1 MAKSSAITIRDVA
14 QRAGVS
20 IATVSYALN
29 KSAPVSEATRARV
42 LAAAAELGYHPSII
56 ARGLRTRESCT
67 IGYSWHNVPA
77 DRWHPVLDR
86 FVYSMAEAAE
96 AHGYHILAF
105 VQSTEGKP
113 WVAYEEL
120 MLSGRVDGFVLSD
133 TNWDDQRIRH
143 LLDAGFPFVAFGRAN
158 EGWDFPYIDVDG
170 EDGVYQGVEHLLSLG
185 HQRIGIIAWPETS
198 LCGYHRYSG
207 YVRALES
214 AGIPIDPAW
223 IIRAEHTETAG
234 RQAVHTWLALPPD
247 RRPTAVVAV
256 SDLMAIG
263 AINGMV
269 EAGLRPAQDMAV
281 VGFDDIP
288 LAQHFRPTLT
298 TVRQPI
304 IEVGKGVIN
313 MLLQIIQGEKLA
325 ERKVLLK
332 PELIVRESSGG
343 RTSSP

>member
-1 MAKSSAITIRDVA
+1 
-14 QRAGVS
+14 
-20 IATVSYALN
+20 L
-29 KSAPVSEATRARV
+29 
-42 LAAAAELGYHPSII
+42 
-56 ARGLRTRESCT
+56 
-67 IGYSWHNVPA
+67 PA
-77 DRWHPVLDR
+77 DRWHPILDR

-96 AHGYHILAF
+96 AYEYHILTF
-105 VQSTEGKP
+105 VQLPEEQS
-113 WVAYEEL
+113 WAAYEGL
-120 MLSGRVDGFVLSD
+120 MLSGRVDGFVLSE

-198 LCGYHRYSG
+198 LSGYHRYNG

-214 AGIPIDPAW
+214 AGIPIDSAW
-223 IIRAEHTETAG
+223 VVRTEHTEAAG

-263 AINGMV
+263 AINGIY
-269 EAGLRPAQDMAV
+269 EAGLRPGQDMAV

-288 LAQHFRPTLT
+288 MAQHFWPPLT

-304 IEVGKGVIN
+304 IEVGKRVIN
-313 MLLQIIQGEKLA
+313 MLLQIIQGGKLA

-343 RTSSP
+343 RASSL